1 RSEDS
6 GVWRL
11 RDATP
16 ISSTKEL
23 PEYSLASLASMGE
36 HGSAEKGD
44 SSSSTNNVAVR
55 EEELDSVVSLKD
67 EDEKDG
73 QSGPGTQSAETCF
86 SEKSPP
92 LCPRSL
98 LVDRRI
104 TVHLSMMSAPSGQ
117 SDAQPEPL
125 FLGGFT
131 TEDHLPSSTS
141 KHAKSASSHPSN
153 GLLRSKPLLPAA
165 AVGTT
170 ARTSSSSSDLFVPR
184 SQRSRVRQLAESNNK
199 SDTVSSPSAPE
210 SSPPVTGASVISSD
224 TPQPPEVTDSGP
236 KQTSLLSSNT
246 GLVSKMSTV
255 PETKLT
261 LVPESPAEDTED
273 QEVISRPPPI
283 VVPESTSSSASVASH
298 FSSSASEE
306 AAERTMVAS
315 TASHSAVTSATIS
328 AVGTQ
333 IALSS
338 DEAPTT

>member
-1 RSEDS
+1 MTSLGCTSLISTSETRPENQSSMPVTTLITEEMLTTYPSLSDLPVMSQTDRIDLVWNDQDNKTVSFPRGSTPAHVSSTTKSLNAFSTGLIPPSFGAAALEGFNNRFRASEPGNISHSLNTGRSEDS

-104 TVHLSMMSAPSGQ
+104 TVHL
-117 SDAQPEPL
+117 
-125 FLGGFT
+125 
-131 TEDHLPSSTS
+131 
-141 KHAKSASSHPSN
+141 
-153 GLLRSKPLLPAA
+153 
-165 AVGTT
+165 
-170 ARTSSSSSDLFVPR
+170 
-184 SQRSRVRQLAESNNK
+184 
-199 SDTVSSPSAPE
+199 
-210 SSPPVTGASVISSD
+210 
-224 TPQPPEVTDSGP
+224 
-236 KQTSLLSSNT
+236 
-246 GLVSKMSTV
+246 
-255 PETKLT
+255 
-261 LVPESPAEDTED
+261 
-273 QEVISRPPPI
+273 
-283 VVPESTSSSASVASH
+283 
-298 FSSSASEE
+298 
-306 AAERTMVAS
+306 
-315 TASHSAVTSATIS
+315 
-328 AVGTQ
+328 
-333 IALSS
+333 
-338 DEAPTT
+338 